1 MRGKI
6 GRQNRKRLNR
16 MKEVKGIYAAAKIFT
31 DQVEPYAL
39 AQIQMICDNEV
50 SKESK
55 IRIMPDVHPGK
66 VGPIGF
72 TMTVKKRVLPNL
84 IGADIGCGVT
94 AAVIKKQKV
103 DGQRM
108 DTVIRER
115 IPSGFAVRK
124 KIHRFYEEL
133 NLDNLRCIRHIN
145 REKAAASLGTLGGGN
160 HFIEA
165 DQDSEGKIYVTVHS
179 GSRHLGQ
186 EVTEYY
192 LREGQRKLKED
203 GIQVPY
209 EMTYLE
215 GVLMRDYLHD
225 LQVVQKYADLN
236 RRAILDELG
245 KGMKWKPEE
254 ILSCIHNYIEDTA
267 GEGILRKG
275 AISAKK
281 GEPVLIPINMKEGIL
296 LGTGMGNGEWN
307 FSAPHG
313 AGRLMN
319 RETVRQRFTVSD
331 YKKQMKGIYTT
342 CIGKD
347 TLDEAPFAYRC
358 MDDIKKNIVDTV
370 DIKEILTPVYN
381 YKAGGRA

>member
-1 MRGKI
+1 
-6 GRQNRKRLNR
+6 
-16 MKEVKGIYAAAKIFT
+16 
-31 DQVEPYAL
+31 
-39 AQIQMICDNEV
+39 
-50 SKESK
+50 
-55 IRIMPDVHPGK
+55 
-66 VGPIGF
+66 
-72 TMTVKKRVLPNL
+72 
-84 IGADIGCGVT
+84 
-94 AAVIKKQKV
+94 
-103 DGQRM
+103 
-108 DTVIRER
+108 
-115 IPSGFAVRK
+115 
-124 KIHRFYEEL
+124 
-133 NLDNLRCIRHIN
+133 
-145 REKAAASLGTLGGGN
+145 
-160 HFIEA
+160 
-165 DQDSEGKIYVTVHS
+165 
-179 GSRHLGQ
+179 
-186 EVTEYY
+186 
-192 LREGQRKLKED
+192 
-203 GIQVPY
+203 
-209 EMTYLE
+209 MTYLE

-254 ILSCIHNYIEDTA
+254 ILSCIHNYIEDAA

-281 GEPVLIPINMKEGIL
+281 GELVLIPINMKEGIL
-296 LGTGMGNGEWN
+296 LGTGKGNGEWN

-319 RETVRQRFTVSD
+319 RETVRQRFTVLD